1 MSFSINRGIPPFL
14 DVLQLT
20 LPCQVVEDPKDAED
34 NLRIERA
41 LDPWYDC
48 EKCGSKGSL
57 VDWYYEFPVLWKRM
71 STRRLQRDM
80 CKKVWG
86 ISEPESEPDWVYN
99 QTFESI
105 PLGPYAQEGEAEWQR

>member
-1 MSFSINRGIPPFL
+1 
-14 DVLQLT
+14 
-20 LPCQVVEDPKDAED
+20 
-34 NLRIERA
+34 
-41 LDPWYDC
+41 
-48 EKCGSKGSL
+48 
-57 VDWYYEFPVLWKRM
+57 M

-80 CKKVWG
+80 CKQVWG